1 MPADSDHLVANRAP
15 EPPTQRVDSVAE
27 RVTASS
33 RNAYTWV
40 KGNPVAALLV
50 FTIFATL
57 TVFFGFV
64 PLFVRGVSASGVRST
79 AAWAWQAWNPEMN
92 QEHSKLVP
100 LISLAL
106 ILYHRGR
113 INQAAKKGVD
123 QGLVFVLIGVA
134 LFLLSARCL
143 QPRFALVSIPFLIYG
158 SVLYVWGK
166 QVARIILFP
175 CAFLIFMV
183 PVAAIEQG
191 TFRLQFVITSVVGFL
206 SNLVGIKINALGTT
220 LTAGDNSFNFSIAE
234 GCSGIR
240 SLTAMTMLTAIYV
253 HLTQDRLWKKA
264 LILAFSIIFA
274 IVGNIGRIFTVVL
287 VAKFIDPKLAAGI
300 YHDYSGYVFFP
311 IALLAMLGFSKL
323 VNLRFWNLK
332 PSPSVGTKIAA
343 Q

>member
-1 MPADSDHLVANRAP
+1 MSADSDHLVANRAP
-15 EPPTQRVDSVAE
+15 VPSTQRVGSVSE
-27 RVTASS
+27 RITASS

-40 KGNPVAALLV
+40 KGNPAAALLL
-50 FTIFATL
+50 L
-57 TVFFGFV
+57 TVIGTLVYFFGFV
-64 PLFVRGVSASGVRST
+64 PLFVRGVSASGVGST
-79 AAWAWQAWNPEMN
+79 AAWAWQAWNPQMN

-106 ILYHRGR
+106 ILYHRGQ
-113 INQAAKKGVD
+113 IKQAAKKGVD

-134 LFLLSARCL
+134 LFLLGARCL

-166 QVARIILFP
+166 RVARIILFP

-253 HLTQDRLWKKA
+253 HLTQDRFWKKA

-323 VNLRFWNLK
+323 LNLRFWKLQ
-332 PSPSVGTKIAA
+332 PSHSVGVK
-343 Q
+343 